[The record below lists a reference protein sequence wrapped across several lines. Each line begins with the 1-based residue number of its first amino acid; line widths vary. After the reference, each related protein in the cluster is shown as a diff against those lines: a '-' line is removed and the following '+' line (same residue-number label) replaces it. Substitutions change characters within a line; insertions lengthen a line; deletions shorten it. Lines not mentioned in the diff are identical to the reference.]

1 MNFPRILLIAS
12 EPYRADST
20 SRYLATFFGGWDP
33 ERIAQ
38 IYTVDTLPTEG
49 FCRQYYRV
57 TDMEMIGRLFG
68 GKPAGRRVRVG
79 EKVQVPAEKRKK
91 ENRFFAFFKRLNS
104 HPTMLYF
111 RSLLWKRKRWDTE
124 EFRRFV
130 DEFDPELLFF
140 PMGRNLFDAKIALSI
155 AEERGIPL
163 ITFFPDDYYYRYK
176 SDFSPFSFLYRRRLS
191 RLLKSLFAKS
201 AYNITVCEKMTE
213 QYEKGFGAPCQ
224 AMYFSSGITLDG
236 QEKRDPCRFAFLG
249 SPGYGRWRTLLALGN
264 ALQTISKNL
273 YIDVYAKPHDHE
285 KYEGALSACPAI
297 RLHKAIPYE
306 EVVSVMKSS
315 RFVLHVEDFRESS
328 KKQTRYSLSTK
339 VSDCLSSGALTVA
352 IGPSDVGSI
361 DYLQK
366 NGAALVFT
374 DPKTLVEELS
384 RQLFDEGLIGKTLE
398 RAAAVA
404 RENCDPI
411 KNRERFLAICQE
423 ALSRAQEKKI

>member
-1 MNFPRILLIAS
+1 MNFPKILLIAS

-38 IYTVDTLPTEG
+38 IYTVDTLPSEG
-49 FCRQYYRV
+49 FCRQYYRM

-68 GKPAGRRVRVG
+68 KKPAGRRVAVG
-79 EKVQVPAEKRKK
+79 EKVQAPPEKRKRQ
-91 ENRFFAFFKRLNS
+91 NRFFAFFKRFNS

-124 EFRRFV
+124 SFRRFV

-140 PMGRNLFDAKIALSI
+140 PMGRNLFDAEIALTL
-155 AEERGIPL
+155 AKEKNIPL

-201 AYNITVCEKMTE
+201 AYNITVCDKMTE

-224 AMYFSSGITLDG
+224 AMYFSSSITLNG

-249 SPGYGRWRTLLALGN
+249 SPGYGRWRTLLLLGN
-264 ALQTISKNL
+264 ALGKISEDL
-273 YIDVYAKPHDHE
+273 YIDVYAKPHDNE
-285 KYEGALSACPAI
+285 PYERALRACPAI
-297 RLHKAIPYE
+297 RLHGAIPYD
-306 EVVSVMKSS
+306 EVVRVMKESHY
-315 RFVLHVEDFRESS
+315 VLHVEDFRESS
-328 KKQTRYSLSTK
+328 RKQTRYSLSTK
-339 VSDCLSSGALTVA
+339 ISDCLASGALPVA
-352 IGPSDVGSI
+352 IGPLDVGSI
-361 DYLQK
+361 DYLSQ

-374 DPKTLVEELS
+374 DPKTLEAELS
-384 RQLFDEGLIGKTLE
+384 RRLFDEELITKTLK

-404 RENCDPI
+404 KENCDPP
-411 KNRERFLAICQE
+411 KNQARFLSLCQ
-423 ALSRAQEKKI
+423 AAVAFGGEKET